1 MWHDFGL
8 RQLMCITRRPI
19 HFASIITISIPIPV
33 GNLNPPNW
41 ILRLYGVRSIWRPPP
56 PFGTVF
62 PGCIVPN
69 ISYIRTQ
76 YSVHKIIF
84 AVLILY
90 VGVLQGDLQ
99 KGDVHGSVSGPDL
112 PLHHPSATA
121 VGSMIIIPGPF
132 HAVSSPSTTYNVNNN
147 VRTRYAAYI
156 IYNILYPKP
165 TRSLVY
171 IKPSLKKAF
180 VI

>member
-1 MWHDFGL
+1 ME
-8 RQLMCITRRPI
+8 T
-19 HFASIITISIPIPV
+19 
-33 GNLNPPNW
+33 
-41 ILRLYGVRSIWRPPP
+41 P

-84 AVLILY
+84 VALLLY

-99 KGDVHGSVSGPDL
+99 KGYVHGSVSGPDL
-112 PLHHPSATA
+112 PLHHPSATT

-132 HAVSSPSTTYNVNNN
+132 HAVSSPSTAYNINNN
-147 VRTRYAAYI
+147 VRTRYAAYNI
-156 IYNILYPKP
+156 FMFIY
-165 TRSLVY
+165 Y
-171 IKPSLKKAF
+171 IQNLR
-180 VI
+180 VV

>member
-8 RQLMCITRRPI
+8 RQLMCITRHPI
-19 HFASIITISIPIPV
+19 HFSSIITPFYSHSCRKSQPSQSNSWAV
-33 GNLNPPNW
+33 HC
-41 ILRLYGVRSIWRPPP
+41 IWRHPP

-76 YSVHKIIF
+76 YSVHKI
-84 AVLILY
+84 LLLY

-99 KGDVHGSVSGPDL
+99 KGEVHGSVSGPDL

-121 VGSMIIIPGPF
+121 VGSVITIPGPF

-156 IYNILYPKP
+156 IYIIIYKI
-165 TRSLVY
+165 Y
-171 IKPSLKKAF
+171 A
-180 VI
+180 